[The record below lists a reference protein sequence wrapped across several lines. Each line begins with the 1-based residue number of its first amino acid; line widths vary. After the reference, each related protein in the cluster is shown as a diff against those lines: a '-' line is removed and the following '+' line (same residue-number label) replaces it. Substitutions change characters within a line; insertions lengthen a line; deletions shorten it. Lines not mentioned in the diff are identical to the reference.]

1 VSVAAKE
8 SARHTRQYQSSGH
21 SAQPRSRSRT
31 PGARGWPSSQNCR
44 LEPGFPARNPSTQM
58 SVNLDSD
65 STSHNGTARVAFGS
79 EGRPPPPAKRVFRG
93 SITHPTQQTQ
103 QSDAYQTSAAL
114 RRLIRQRHTRLRLWP
129 RFPGSREARREFSC
143 NPSEQFEVLTW
154 CQKTRHDSV
163 LPNQQPRPIQLTGDP
178 ATSPEAQEGAS
189 DQTLQ
194 TIQSA
199 SGSGAT
205 HIVRVEKPQPAD
217 ETTRIEATPAT
228 GAEISNHD
236 TEDARVGEP
245 TDAHAVVFPAAGKPA
260 TMPCPEPRRR
270 Q

>member
-1 VSVAAKE
+1 VWRSAAKDDLRPQRKGYFGAQ
-8 SARHTRQYQSSGH
+8 SHT
-21 SAQPRSRSRT
+21 PRNKRSKATR
-31 PGARGWPSSQNCR
+31 
-44 LEPGFPARNPSTQM
+44 
-58 SVNLDSD
+58 
-65 STSHNGTARVAFGS
+65 
-79 EGRPPPPAKRVFRG
+79 
-93 SITHPTQQTQ
+93 
-103 QSDAYQTSAAL
+103 YQTSAAL

-129 RFPGSREARREFSC
+129 RFPGSREASREFSC

-163 LPNQQPRPIQLTGDP
+163 LPNQQPRAIQLTGDP
-178 ATSPEAQEGAS
+178 ATSPEAQERAG

-194 TIQSA
+194 TIQSESA
-199 SGSGAT
+199 SGAT

-228 GAEISNHD
+228 GAEIRNHD
-236 TEDARVGEP
+236 TEDARVGEL

-260 TMPCPEPRRR
+260 MMPCPEPRRR